1 MRCSEEKAEVRKEIL
16 KSGRTTSQNKN
27 IKTLQYRQY
36 RENKKDRE
44 REVMQE
50 HIFSSTHSHCGLIKA
65 S

>member
-1 MRCSEEKAEVRKEIL
+1 MRRSEEKAGVRKEIL

-27 IKTLQYRQY
+27 IKTLQCRQY

-44 REVMQE
+44 REVMLE
-50 HIFSSTHSHCGLIKA
+50 HIFFSTHSHRGLIKA

>member
-1 MRCSEEKAEVRKEIL
+1 MRRSEEKAEVRKEIL

-27 IKTLQYRQY
+27 IKTQY

-44 REVMQE
+44 REVMLE
-50 HIFSSTHSHCGLIKA
+50 HIFFSTHSHRGLIKA